1 MSIVKKYLNWL
12 QKDAP
17 AGEVE
22 RYPEIDENGETSVKG
37 IYIIGDLT
45 GIPLLR
51 LAAESGKEIIT
62 RFAVDEEYKKTDCRQ
77 QR

>member
-1 MSIVKKYLNWL
+1 MSIIKKYLNWL

-22 RYPEIDENGETSVKG
+22 RYPEIDENGETSVRG

-51 LAAESGKEIIT
+51 LAAE
-62 RFAVDEEYKKTDCRQ
+62 
-77 QR
+77 